1 MFPYK
6 DDNPTVLPPYVTLGI
21 IALNAFAWVFLQ
33 GMGSPQ
39 ALARSVCELGLVPGE
54 LLGTAAPGAG
64 VQLGPGMRCV
74 VDPAPSYVTLLTS
87 MFMHGG
93 WFHII
98 GNMWFLWIFG
108 NNIEDAMGHAKFV
121 IFYLIAGLGAAAA
134 QIVVDTD
141 SIIPMVGASGAISG
155 VLGAY
160 LILYPR
166 AHVYA
171 LLPLG
176 FVMTTVRLPAYVMLG
191 YWIVIQVLGGV
202 TASASTERGGTA
214 FMAHV
219 GGFVAGVL
227 LVKLF
232 ETGEHRSRRR
242 ELALARGPGYR
253 G

>member
-1 MFPYK
+1 
-6 DDNPTVLPPYVTLGI
+6 
-21 IALNAFAWVFLQ
+21 
-33 GMGSPQ
+33 
-39 ALARSVCELGLVPGE
+39 
-54 LLGTAAPGAG
+54 
-64 VQLGPGMRCV
+64 MRCV

>member
-1 MFPYK
+1 
-6 DDNPTVLPPYVTLGI
+6 
-21 IALNAFAWVFLQ
+21 
-33 GMGSPQ
+33 
-39 ALARSVCELGLVPGE
+39 
-54 LLGTAAPGAG
+54 
-64 VQLGPGMRCV
+64 
-74 VDPAPSYVTLLTS
+74 
-87 MFMHGG
+87 
-93 WFHII
+93 
-98 GNMWFLWIFG
+98 
-108 NNIEDAMGHAKFV
+108 
-121 IFYLIAGLGAAAA
+121 
-134 QIVVDTD
+134 
-141 SIIPMVGASGAISG
+141 MVGASGAISG